1 MQIGKNSF
9 LHFIHPEEVEEEAE
23 FSYSLFDLIT
33 AFKSVLE
40 QARSRYMDVRAEES
54 SIEEKMEYLKQRLAE
69 QEVIAFED
77 LFETEPEATGEP
89 VLVTDHG
96 KPTIEVRRHRS
107 LARSPLDLLRGSV
120 VEYLEPTEPVGEQD
134 WEALT

>member
-1 MQIGKNSF
+1 MTMI
-9 LHFIHPEEVEEEAE
+9 I
-23 FSYSLFDLIT
+23 
-33 AFKSVLE
+33 
-40 QARSRYMDVRAEES
+40 
-54 SIEEKMEYLKQRLAE
+54 KMET
-69 QEVIAFED
+69 EVSKSQFKAKALEI
-77 LFETEPEATGEP
+77 LRRVEATGEP

-120 VEYLEPTEPVGEQD
+120 VDYRDPTEPVGEQD

>member
-1 MQIGKNSF
+1 M
-9 LHFIHPEEVEEEAE
+9 
-23 FSYSLFDLIT
+23 T
-33 AFKSVLE
+33 
-40 QARSRYMDVRAEES
+40 M
-54 SIEEKMEYLKQRLAE
+54 SIKMET
-69 QEVIAFED
+69 EVSKSQFKAKALEI
-77 LFETEPEATGEP
+77 LRRVEATGEP

-120 VEYLEPTEPVGEQD
+120 VDYRDPTEPVGEQD

>member
-1 MQIGKNSF
+1 MVTIMQTKVSK
-9 LHFIHPEEVEEEAE
+9 
-23 FSYSLFDLIT
+23 SQ
-33 AFKSVLE
+33 FKAKALE
-40 QARSRYMDVRAEES
+40 ILRRV
-54 SIEEKMEYLKQRLAE
+54 
-69 QEVIAFED
+69 
-77 LFETEPEATGEP
+77 EATGEP

-120 VEYLEPTEPVGEQD
+120 VEYRDPTEPVGEQD

>member
-1 MQIGKNSF
+1 MTI
-9 LHFIHPEEVEEEAE
+9 V
-23 FSYSLFDLIT
+23 T
-33 AFKSVLE
+33 A
-40 QARSRYMDVRAEES
+40 M
-54 SIEEKMEYLKQRLAE
+54 
-69 QEVIAFED
+69 
-77 LFETEPEATGEP
+77 ETEVSKSQFKAKALEILRRVEATGEP

>member
-1 MQIGKNSF
+1 MTIGT
-9 LHFIHPEEVEEEAE
+9 I
-23 FSYSLFDLIT
+23 
-33 AFKSVLE
+33 
-40 QARSRYMDVRAEES
+40 M
-54 SIEEKMEYLKQRLAE
+54 
-69 QEVIAFED
+69 
-77 LFETEPEATGEP
+77 ETEVSKSQFKAKALEILRRVEATGEP

-120 VEYLEPTEPVGEQD
+120 VDYRDPTEPVGEQD

>member
-1 MQIGKNSF
+1 MVTI
-9 LHFIHPEEVEEEAE
+9 
-23 FSYSLFDLIT
+23 
-33 AFKSVLE
+33 
-40 QARSRYMDVRAEES
+40 M
-54 SIEEKMEYLKQRLAE
+54 
-69 QEVIAFED
+69 
-77 LFETEPEATGEP
+77 ETEVSKSQFKAKALEILRRVEATGEP

-120 VEYLEPTEPVGEQD
+120 VEYLDPTEPVGEQD